1 MSLVTITQSPTLPNG
16 TQADL
21 IYTLTCPNSADPQFR
36 YICRVKKDTAAG
48 DVIAQ
53 FKQVPNNDGIG
64 VFEVSRLIDPAM
76 GYDLSQKTIGF
87 VGSTNNNI
95 RTFEIAFGA
104 VSGSTATSALS
115 DESINVSASLPPDT
129 IFIPAVVERDAGTF
143 NWDSTA
149 YDVLTNCP
157 NALGTFNETSAQKA
171 LPVSSS
177 DWLTISTLQGTIG
190 NNGDLSSMRID
201 FYNTSF
207 SSVYNYT
214 EANGVSSGTTAG
226 ELVHAGVGPKNIET
240 LDATIASYLADP
252 TTYPYYSVKLNYA
265 SGTSKTYY
273 FENKCYKYKGTN
285 FAFINKLGMF
295 DYYRASLVDTENESF
310 NRETYDASYINY
322 STDSSTISYDYT
334 TRGETQYYN
343 SFTNT
348 YTAETDWLT
357 QEQADWLFE
366 LFESPSV
373 YVQDGNNF
381 VGVVITNANEQY
393 KTNPRGQKVFKFTI
407 RYRKSNSKRAR
418 T

>member
-1 MSLVTITQSPTLPNG
+1 MSLVQINQSPTLPNG

-21 IYTLTCPNSADPQFR
+21 IFTHECPNSADPQFR
-36 YICRVKKDTAAG
+36 YICRVKEDTAAG
-48 DVIAQ
+48 DAIAQ
-53 FKQVPNNDGIG
+53 FKLVPNNSGLG
-64 VFEVSRLIDPAM
+64 VFEVSRILDNAM
-76 GYDLSQKTIGF
+76 GYDLAQKTIGF
-87 VGSTNNNI
+87 VASTNNNI

-104 VSGSTATSALS
+104 QSGSTATSALS
-115 DESINVSASLPPDT
+115 DLSIDVSASLPPDT
-129 IFIPAVVERDAGTF
+129 IFIPAVVERDAGSF

-157 NALGTFNETSAQKA
+157 NTTRDTNGNPTNI

-190 NNGDLSSMRID
+190 NKGDLSSMRID
-201 FYNTSF
+201 FYNSSN

-226 ELVHAGVGPKNIET
+226 SLVHVGVGPKNIET
-240 LDATIASYLADP
+240 LDATIASYLANP
-252 TTYPYYSVKLNYA
+252 TSFPYYSVKLTYA

-273 FENKCYKYKGTN
+273 FENKCYQYKGTN

-310 NRETYDASYINY
+310 NRETFDKSYINY
-322 STDSSTISYDYT
+322 STDTTTISYDYT

-343 SFTNT
+343 SLTNT

-357 QEQADWLFE
+357 TEQANWLFE

-381 VGVVITNANEQY
+381 IGVVITNANEQY
-393 KTNPRGQKVFKFTI
+393 KTNQRGQKVFKFTI
-407 RYRKSNSKRAR
+407 QYRKSNSKRAR